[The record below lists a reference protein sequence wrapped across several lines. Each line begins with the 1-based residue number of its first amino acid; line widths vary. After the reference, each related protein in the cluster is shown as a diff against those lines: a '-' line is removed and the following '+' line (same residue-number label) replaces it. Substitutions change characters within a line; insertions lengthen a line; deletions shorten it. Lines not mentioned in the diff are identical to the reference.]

1 MCVIWNTYLIKWNS
15 VNYRIISNV
24 VLKSN
29 NCKWKSRLSSEWC
42 LITAKI
48 SGLYGINSIT
58 IKMYGSYAAFFAFI
72 CKKDTLFLSSFDL
85 NNALNRSN
93 YYYHSITAQLSL
105 SYHPLTVLCEIL
117 VCEKR
122 EEWYYWVNYISLCF
136 VCTVCT
142 VHREKNTE
150 KKGNTKK
157 INSAP

>member
-1 MCVIWNTYLIKWNS
+1 MSFSNLIIANKIPGLVPNDG
-15 VNYRIISNV
+15 
-24 VLKSN
+24 
-29 NCKWKSRLSSEWC
+29 

-58 IKMYGSYAAFFAFI
+58 IKMHGSYPAFYAFI

-105 SYHPLTVLCEIL
+105 SYHPLTVLCVIL

-122 EEWYYWVNYISLCF
+122 EERYYCVNYISLCF

-142 VHREKNTE
+142 VHRGKNTE
-150 KKGNTKK
+150 KKEIQKRLILRHSLKFRTL
-157 INSAP
+157 I